1 MTQKISNPQ
10 KALVLID
17 LYLVSQYEVLTP
29 NRGRVMSEQSY
40 YLKKKKNKKNGVL
53 HGAFV
58 SWLKCFAWEA
68 VLFVFVP
75 KT

>member
-1 MTQKISNPQ
+1 
-10 KALVLID
+10 
-17 LYLVSQYEVLTP
+17 
-29 NRGRVMSEQSY
+29 MSEQSY
-40 YLKKKKNKKNGVL
+40 YLKKKNKNKNNNNGIKTNTLLLPQRLIIRKNGVL

>member
-1 MTQKISNPQ
+1 
-10 KALVLID
+10 
-17 LYLVSQYEVLTP
+17 
-29 NRGRVMSEQSY
+29 MSEQSY
-40 YLKKKKNKKNGVL
+40 YLKKKNKNKKNNKKNGVL